1 MRDDDEHGRADE
13 IDPLYDEEDNV
24 LCRRGLEYKTPQA
37 YKKRQKQKKE
47 IRTVVFDEQDFQDE
61 ADMNDP
67 EWLAKLSRD
76 QSRSCVRAAIAA
88 AEEDERQA
96 RKYLYDTDSL

>member
-1 MRDDDEHGRADE
+1 MIDDINGQADE
-13 IDPLYDEEDNV
+13 LDPLYDNETDTE

-61 ADMNDP
+61 AGMNDP

-76 QSRSCVRAAIAA
+76 QSRSCVTAAYHAA
-88 AEEDERQA
+88 QEDERQA
-96 RKYLYDTDSL
+96 RKYYRTVL